1 MDKVIGYVKVFLSEK
16 QSALLPGQIKQ
27 KNEIKKYCEN
37 NKLFLEKIIVEKV
50 FDEKS
55 DTPILNDILYKKN
68 NDDKLRKVVVFKSSV
83 IGTDSRFYLYCCF
96 LLAKRE
102 VELVS
107 IKEDFTKES
116 RITPKEKS
124 LVYAMAF
131 YDKKRMGFLL
141 KEGRAQKRLSGE
153 LIPGASPYGYKKIN
167 GQYEIDASEAEV
179 VKLIF
184 KMKEKQNKSANKIA
198 DFLNKNGIQTRQGK
212 IWRNVSVC
220 NILNNKKVYQ
230 GYILL
235 PGTNTYK
242 KGHHAPIL

>member
-1 MDKVIGYVKVFLSEK
+1 MDKAIGYVKVFLSEK
-16 QSALLPGQIKQ
+16 QSVLMPGQIKQ

-37 NKLFLEKIIVEKV
+37 NNLFLEKIIVEKV

-83 IGTDSRFYLYCCF
+83 IGIDSRFYLYCCF

-141 KEGRAQKRLSGE
+141 KEGRVQKRLSGE

-198 DFLNKNGIQTRQGK
+198 YFLNKNGIQTRQGK

-230 GYILL
+230 GYILW